1 MCNIYCIAQYCIKV
15 DFIGVDFIACHHGK
29 TCVSKGA
36 PCLNHYLATNEQ
48 LLLLLLLL
56 LMLTQ
61 RWINLMTM
69 MRDTSDVS
77 LGCFPKTWKSNHQ
90 FMVVVS
96 KKVDA
101 INVDII
107 STASTTGVDQGG

>member
-1 MCNIYCIAQYCIKV
+1 
-15 DFIGVDFIACHHGK
+15 
-29 TCVSKGA
+29 
-36 PCLNHYLATNEQ
+36 
-48 LLLLLLLL
+48 
-56 LMLTQ
+56 
-61 RWINLMTM
+61 MTM